1 MEQQIHI
8 NYSKEKNNILSYI
21 NRKLPKLLD
30 FFHIS
35 CLDHTL
41 EIFIYDDLSKF
52 KNNYQ
57 KKTNK
62 DYKNWICG
70 FQGKNEIHLLDY
82 ENYLLTDG
90 HQNQTKEDY
99 LKLVIHEII
108 HDLHLQY
115 NRNHG
120 NEPRSFVYLTEG
132 IASYLSEQYPNPSFN
147 NHIPVEAFLNNEVV
161 NYENYAYIIKFL
173 IENYDH
179 EYLLKLISNENFA
192 RKETPKIIYSIKEK
206 QI

>member
-115 NRNHG
+115 NRYHG
-120 NEPRSFVYLTEG
+120 NKPRSFVYLTEG

-173 IENYDH
+173 IENYEH
-179 EYLLKLISNENFA
+179 EYLLKLISNESFA
-192 RKETPKIIYSIKEK
+192 RKETPKIIYCIKEK

>member
-8 NYSKEKNNILSYI
+8 NYSEEKNNILSYI

-35 CLDHTL
+35 YLDHTL

-99 LKLVIHEII
+99 LKLVMHEII
-108 HDLHLQY
+108 HYLNLQY
-115 NRNHG
+115 NRYHG
-120 NEPRSFVYLTEG
+120 NEPRSFLYLTEG

-192 RKETPKIIYSIKEK
+192 RKETPKIIYIIKEK

>member
-21 NRKLPKLLD
+21 NRKLPKLLA

-62 DYKNWICG
+62 DYKNCICG
-70 FQGKNEIHLLDY
+70 FQGKNEVHLLDY

-115 NRNHG
+115 NRYHG
-120 NEPRSFVYLTEG
+120 NEPRSFIYLTEG

-173 IENYDH
+173 IENNEH
-179 EYLLKLISNENFA
+179 EYLLKLISNESFA
-192 RKETPKIIYSIKEK
+192 RKETPKIIYCIKEK